1 MTQELTE
8 TRGNRIAALPEISL
22 PSQDEGRAT
31 PIRKRLLREVLL
43 VGLGYFVYSQVR
55 GLAGGRTSDA
65 FANAERI
72 IDLERNL
79 GIYQELAVQR
89 WVLPNPALVDIFNLL
104 YFYMFFPL
112 LIPIAAWLFWKHPEV
127 YALARTAFLASGAI
141 AVCFFLML
149 PTAPPRLLDVGFV
162 DTLNLSLTPT
172 YSDIPGVN
180 HYAAL
185 PSMHV
190 GWTFLLA
197 VAITWAL
204 PHWRW
209 RGLAF
214 VIPVVMFSSTVVT
227 GNHWFVDGALGLIVA
242 LAGMWAAVRIRRWI
256 QTRKRAT
263 RPVYG

>member
-1 MTQELTE
+1 M
-8 TRGNRIAALPEISL
+8 
-22 PSQDEGRAT
+22 
-31 PIRKRLLREVLL
+31 LL
-43 VGLGYFVYSQVR
+43 VGLGYLVYSQVR

-72 IDLERNL
+72 IDLERSF
-79 GIYQELAVQR
+79 GMYHELTVQR
-89 WVLPNPALVDIFNLL
+89 WVLPNAALIDVFNLL

-112 LIPIAAWLFWKHPEV
+112 IIPLAAWLFWKHPDV
-127 YALARTAFLASGAI
+127 YVLARTAFLASGAI
-141 AVCFFLML
+141 AVLFFLTL
-149 PTAPPRLLDVGFV
+149 PTAPPRLLDVGFE
-162 DTLNLSLTPT
+162 DTLNLSFTPT

-197 VAITWAL
+197 VAITRAR

-214 VIPVVMFSSTVVT
+214 AIPIVMFSATVVT
-227 GNHWFVDGALGLIVA
+227 GNHWFLDGALGLVVA
-242 LAGMWAAVRIRRWI
+242 LAGLAIAVRIRRWI
-256 QTRKRAT
+256 ETRRRETLPAS
-263 RPVYG
+263 G